1 MFQLAVLRALSDRL
15 RGLEADAEAVFDQFV
30 LLWKLICVAWGLNHD
45 ILYVFRL
52 GYSTAS

>member
-30 LLWKLICVAWGLNHD
+30 LRWSLFFCFFGGVGPK
-45 ILYVFRL
+45 
-52 GYSTAS
+52 S